1 MFVYVFLYLLYCVLF
16 LWPQVYPLTPKSLA
30 FAVWVSKLHHAGAK
44 HVQRERET
52 ERKGRSWKGKKAPG
66 PITAPRK
73 QRAIFQWFLQ
83 LCCLWAVCLV
93 SLWPSPPH
101 LPSLR
106 ENKLKWPDAQSFIS
120 SCFSTISFFSSVGCW
135 KHIAYLIQGSVNI
148 CYFTVFHVVALLVSP
163 WHTIVPCM
171 K

>member
-1 MFVYVFLYLLYCVLF
+1 MFVYVFHCLLYCVLF
-16 LWPQVYPLTPKSLA
+16 LWPQVCPLTPKSLA
-30 FAVWVSKLHHAGAK
+30 FAVLVSKLHHASAK
-44 HVQRERET
+44 HEQRKRVRARAREREWDS
-52 ERKGRSWKGKKAPG
+52 ESEKGKKAPG

-120 SCFSTISFFSSVGCW
+120 PCFPTVSTFFSLQWVAEDILFIW
-135 KHIAYLIQGSVNI
+135 
-148 CYFTVFHVVALLVSP
+148 FRALLIFVTSQFF
-163 WHTIVPCM
+163 M
-171 K
+171 L

>member
-1 MFVYVFLYLLYCVLF
+1 MFLYLLHCALF
-16 LWPQVYPLTPKSLA
+16 FWPQVCPLTPKSLA

-44 HVQRERET
+44 HVQRKNKTERET
-52 ERKGRSWKGKKAPG
+52 EWNRESGKGRKAPG
-66 PITAPRK
+66 PITAQRK

-106 ENKLKWPDAQSFIS
+106 ENKLKCTDAQSFIS
-120 SCFSTISFFSSVGCW
+120 PCFFHFFFSAVGCG
-135 KHIAYLIQGSVNI
+135 KHIVYLIKSFVNI
-148 CYFTVFHVVALLVSP
+148 CYFTVFHGLALLVP
-163 WHTIVPCM
+163 PRRPIMPCM